1 MLRAKPFD
9 CEEDAIEAVLTHKIQ
24 PGDAVIIRY
33 EGPKGSGMP
42 EMFYTTEAIASDA
55 ELGASIALLTDG
67 RFSGASKGPAI
78 GHISPEAAQGGPIAL
93 VEENDL
99 IEISISNR
107 VLQIIGVNGE
117 KKSKEELEA
126 ILKERKKKWQ
136 PKKNKYKKGVLKQFA
151 DKAVSPMKGGYME

>member
-1 MLRAKPFD
+1 M
-9 CEEDAIEAVLTHKIQ
+9 
-24 PGDAVIIRY
+24 
-33 EGPKGSGMP
+33 
-42 EMFYTTEAIASDA
+42 
-55 ELGASIALLTDG
+55 
-67 RFSGASKGPAI
+67 
-78 GHISPEAAQGGPIAL
+78 